1 MENVI
6 FSMVKIHI
14 TLPGITGNSS
24 PIIHGKSSSKMFCT
38 PACFIAIEHFY
49 LHYVASVS
57 MELAVYCSG
66 FFFSCMHIFLLS
78 VCFKVANHDFLSC

>member
-6 FSMVKIHI
+6 FSIVKVYI
-14 TLPGITGNSS
+14 TLPGITDNTSL
-24 PIIHGKSSSKMFCT
+24 ILQGKSSSKMFCI

-66 FFFSCMHIFLLS
+66 FFFSP
-78 VCFKVANHDFLSC
+78 VCTYFCCQPALK